1 MCIYSENDESIA
13 FHPGYYLKEVIEEL
27 NLTQSEFAQ
36 NLGVTEEHLCELLV
50 GTQNLTIDVVSK
62 LSEFMGTSVEFWM
75 NLQRSYS
82 EAISKSEEK
91 ND

>member
-36 NLGVTEEHLCELLV
+36 NLGVTEEYLYELLA
-50 GTQNLTIDVVSK
+50 GTQNLSIEVATK
-62 LSEFMGTSVEFWM
+62 LSEFMGTSVDLWM

-82 EAISKSEEK
+82 EAINKNAEK